1 MPQKTDDSAAGCKS
15 LRIVD
20 CEFVICGGEFED
32 WIFTEKDGAKYCVE
46 RCKVCG
52 HVLTL
57 DPVRLSDN
65 SPKRSLSA
73 GIFGSM
79 IQY

>member
-1 MPQKTDDSAAGCKS
+1 MPQTTDDGVVRCKS

-20 CEFVICGGEFED
+20 GEFVICNGEFED
-32 WIFTEKDGAKYCVE
+32 WIFTEKYEKYCVE

-52 HVLTL
+52 HVLTIE
-57 DPVRLSDN
+57 PVRLSDN
-65 SPKRSLSA
+65 TSKRSLSD